1 MASLTVLP
9 GWRGA
14 SLALAP
20 GLALSV
26 ALNARPGGRFVRNL
40 TLYGLVAGF
49 VELAADA
56 WLVEGTGTL
65 LYPPGEPRLWDSP
78 AYMPIAWFGMLGI
91 GFALVLGLSRW
102 LSRPMTLVA
111 CATALALYIPL
122 YEAIAAYAGW
132 WRYTGTPSIA
142 GVVPHYILLGEWL
155 LALPLVRA
163 AELLVSASIA
173 RAIGLGVAQGLWIGI
188 SYYLAFQLVG

>member
-1 MASLTVLP
+1 M
-9 GWRGA
+9 
-14 SLALAP
+14 
-20 GLALSV
+20 
-26 ALNARPGGRFVRNL
+26 
-40 TLYGLVAGF
+40 
-49 VELAADA
+49 
-56 WLVEGTGTL
+56 
-65 LYPPGEPRLWDSP
+65 
-78 AYMPIAWFGMLGI
+78 
-91 GFALVLGLSRW
+91 
-102 LSRPMTLVA
+102 
-111 CATALALYIPL
+111 ALYIPL